1 MIDNFRRVRPP
12 PRLDGGSSPA
22 FEQELEQYIEAG
34 DRLFVLDLSGLEFIS
49 SAGLRV
55 LMVVARRLKA
65 CGGRLVLCSLQK
77 PIREAFDIS
86 GYSTIFDVFPT
97 YDEAVAHLSM
107 R

>member
-1 MIDNFRRVRPP
+1 MIDNFRRVRSP
-12 PRLDGGSSPA
+12 PRLDASSSPA
-22 FEQELEQYIEAG
+22 FQQELERYIADG

-49 SAGLRV
+49 SAGLRS

-65 CGGRLVLCSLQK
+65 SGGRLTLCALQK
-77 PIREAFDIS
+77 PVREAFDVT

-97 YDEAVAHLSM
+97 YEDAMAHLSM